1 MERIFLLQLRD
12 HKGSTFLFK
21 AKAETKEQLCS
32 NDKTPTSL
40 LRDLIVKD
48 LHKYYNKQQAAKFK
62 VLQITPLDDVAYV
75 AVGDK
80 YN

>member
-48 LHKYYNKQQAAKFK
+48 LHKFYNKQQTAK
-62 VLQITPLDDVAYV
+62 LITPLDDVAYV
-75 AVGDK
+75 VVGDK